1 MARTWGGMSRR
12 SDREGRPVVFQAV
25 VEAGEEDRLSDEELT
40 ALALSDRSGDQPP
53 ADAVPLAVYLGQAGG
68 PLPSW
73 YMPAPI
79 ARIGSRWR
87 AAVVLG
93 LVGMFL
99 VIEALGLCTAY
110 GHLVVG

>member
-1 MARTWGGMSRR
+1 MARSRGGMSRR
-12 SDREGRPVVFQAV
+12 SDPEDQLDAFEPPV
-25 VEAGEEDRLSDEELT
+25 GGSGEDRLSDEELT
-40 ALALSDRSGDQPP
+40 VLALSDHFGGQPP
-53 ADAVPLAVYLGQAGG
+53 ADAVPLAVYLGQTGG

-79 ARIGSRWR
+79 VRIGSRWR
-87 AAVVLG
+87 VAVVLV